1 MKRIFYHSIL
11 SLFLLVMF
19 CITGGGNLAKAQST
33 VTLDFEGSG
42 TFPYNA
48 DWTITNLSVY
58 SSLNHT
64 TSGSNSANT
73 SGKESAVA
81 KYNNKLENISKI
93 VYYISKISKNTSTSS
108 YFLVETS
115 TNGSD
120 WVDQGH
126 SPTFDKITQNEW
138 TEVIVDL
145 STPVTGYVRVS
156 YTGSTAVRLID
167 DITVYYGSIEPTGS
181 TDPELSYS
189 SSSFTIAANGTPTEQ
204 PTLNNPNSVT
214 IKSYSSSNTS
224 VATVTGEGVIAL
236 AGGTGTAT
244 ITATSRADDTYAEGT
259 ATYTLTVFGAPEI
272 TPEGGEYAK
281 SVDVAIS
288 ATDAAALWYTT
299 DGSEPTIDNAAATK
313 VTAFPVNLN
322 FGLGEHTV
330 KAITAYDAE
339 GTILSDVETRTYN
352 VLDKEVKVVEISS
365 FSAVNGDID
374 AVVSYSTSKGG
385 ANNAPYLT
393 SGKQIRLYQI
403 NGSNSYGGTIT
414 VSAAEGYKLSSVTIG
429 SSTAT
434 SISYTLDKD
443 TNLSIPTSLSSNKKF
458 TKEGLVNGSITF
470 YCMSTTDRL
479 NVNYISVTYVS
490 TATGTT
496 DPNISY
502 SSSSFTIAANGTLTP
517 PTLNNPNG
525 VTIKSYSSD
534 NPSVATVT
542 GEGVI
547 ALAGGTG
554 TAKITATSQANATYK
569 EGTATYTLTVFGAPE
584 ITPESGEY
592 ENNVTVRMN
601 ATGAGAL
608 FYTTNGTDPKDAID
622 AATKVTEFPYNLPL
636 SVGTHTIKA
645 VTADESLEVYS
656 DVLTRTYTVVL
667 AVPTPQLSQA
677 AGDYNYEVAVD
688 VTVANSGGAV
698 GYVYTTDG
706 TDPAT
711 SPTATT
717 VNALTGTVTFYKG
730 EHTLTVKSFTAEKA
744 NFSDAATA
752 TYTVALPQ
760 PVITLSAENT
770 QEQPI
775 TVTIEAEGAPYI
787 WYTTD
792 GTDPLASGVSPVQ
805 VEGSSTSFTL
815 SEVGTYTITAVG
827 VNNNVETSAAAT
839 AIGTINKV
847 IPVPGSATMK
857 YKKVTSMDDIVD
869 GGVYLLAC
877 PSKNVIM
884 SDKATGNGKNYT
896 AYATYNF
903 SGNEDLITD
912 IKDLNV
918 SSGPCEI
925 TLEKVA
931 NKANTY
937 YIRYANGGQYLYNTS
952 GTSLS
957 FGDEITTVESNLK
970 QYQWTIS
977 ITSHPVKGGDPVD
990 AINIQSNQDN
1000 QRSLDYNYNSPRY
1013 AVYQYGTNN
1022 NAPSFLYKKTF
1033 DLSVN
1038 ANTAGYATAYTAFP
1052 YVMPAGA
1059 DGYIITETAEGA
1071 TIKAKNKYPA
1081 GAEVPANAPLLIK
1094 NSEAGVTLNPVVLGK
1109 NVEAYPYA
1117 DENLLHGTRLE
1128 SDGVTTDVDGTG
1140 TKTGDYYYYKLS
1152 YKLDAEKNPVAGSY
1166 GFYRGAADGS
1176 AFAMKNT
1183 LTAYLALPT
1192 SSGLVNNL
1200 RISIDNEDGPATSI
1214 QTNRLPADNMPQ
1226 SVYTLS
1232 GVRVNAA
1239 GNRLPKGIYIVNGK
1253 KVVIK

>member
-1 MKRIFYHSIL
+1 M
-11 SLFLLVMF
+11 
-19 CITGGGNLAKAQST
+19 AKAQSYQLVKSPDGLVSGDKYLIVAKDFKKALGT
-33 VTLDFEGSG
+33 TQKTNNRAAVDVTFDTEGNISEVPSGACVLELKAQDGGKWAFYDAFYVASDASKGGYLYAASKRDNHLKTQTTLDANGKATIDIALDGVATIKFQGTNTHNWLRYNNNNGSIL
-42 TFPYNA
+42 F
-48 DWTITNLSVY
+48 SCY
-58 SSLNHT
+58 SSGQQDVYLYHY
-64 TSGSNSANT
+64 
-73 SGKESAVA
+73 VA
-81 KYNNKLENISKI
+81 
-93 VYYISKISKNTSTSS
+93 
-108 YFLVETS
+108 
-115 TNGSD
+115 
-120 WVDQGH
+120 
-126 SPTFDKITQNEW
+126 
-138 TEVIVDL
+138 
-145 STPVTGYVRVS
+145 
-156 YTGSTAVRLID
+156 
-167 DITVYYGSIEPTGS
+167 PTGT

-189 SSSFTIAANGTPTEQ
+189 PSTFTIAANGTLTQ
-204 PTLNNPNSVT
+204 PTLNNPNKVT
-214 IKSYSSSNTS
+214 IKSYSSSKPS
-224 VATVTGEGVIAL
+224 VATVTGKGVIAL
-236 AGGTGTAT
+236 AGRTGTAT
-244 ITATSRADDTYAEGT
+244 ITATSQADAKYA
-259 ATYTLTVFGAPEI
+259 
-272 TPEGGEYAK
+272 
-281 SVDVAIS
+281 
-288 ATDAAALWYTT
+288 
-299 DGSEPTIDNAAATK
+299 
-313 VTAFPVNLN
+313 
-322 FGLGEHTV
+322 
-330 KAITAYDAE
+330 
-339 GTILSDVETRTYN
+339 
-352 VLDKEVKVVEISS
+352 
-365 FSAVNGDID
+365 
-374 AVVSYSTSKGG
+374 
-385 ANNAPYLT
+385 
-393 SGKQIRLYQI
+393 
-403 NGSNSYGGTIT
+403 
-414 VSAAEGYKLSSVTIG
+414 
-429 SSTAT
+429 
-434 SISYTLDKD
+434 
-443 TNLSIPTSLSSNKKF
+443 
-458 TKEGLVNGSITF
+458 
-470 YCMSTTDRL
+470 
-479 NVNYISVTYVS
+479 
-490 TATGTT
+490 
-496 DPNISY
+496 
-502 SSSSFTIAANGTLTP
+502 
-517 PTLNNPNG
+517 
-525 VTIKSYSSD
+525 
-534 NPSVATVT
+534 
-542 GEGVI
+542 
-547 ALAGGTG
+547 
-554 TAKITATSQANATYK
+554 

-592 ENNVTVRMN
+592 ENNVTVVMN
-601 ATGAGAL
+601 ASGAGAL
-608 FYTTNGTDPKDAID
+608 FYTTDGTDPRDDID
-622 AATKVTEFPYNLPL
+622 AATKVTEFPYDLPL

-677 AGDYNYEVAVD
+677 AGNYNYEVAVN

-717 VNALTGTVTFYKG
+717 VNALTGTVTLYKG

-752 TYTVALPQ
+752 AYTVSLPQ
-760 PVITLSAENT
+760 PVITLSAEST

-792 GTDPLASGVSPVQ
+792 GTDPLASGVTPVQ
-805 VEGSSTSFTL
+805 VVGSSTNFTL

-839 AIGTINKV
+839 ATCTISKV
-847 IPVPGSATMK
+847 VPVPGSATMK

-918 SSGPCEI
+918 SGGPCEI

-931 NKANTY
+931 DKANTY

-957 FGDEITTVESNLK
+957 FSDEITTVESNLK

-1038 ANTAGYATAYTAFP
+1038 ANTAGYATAYTTFP

-1059 DGYIITETAEGA
+1059 DGYIVTETAEGE

-1109 NVEAYPYA
+1109 TVEAYPYA

-1140 TKTGDYYYYKLS
+1140 TKTADYYYYKLS
-1152 YKLDAEKNPVAGSY
+1152 YKLEAGDPVADSY
-1166 GFYRGAADGS
+1166 GFYRGKADGS
-1176 AFAMKNT
+1176 AFAMQNT
-1183 LTAYLALPT
+1183 LTAYLALPR

-1214 QTNRLPADNMPQ
+1214 HANRLPADNMPQ

>member
-1 MKRIFYHSIL
+1 MMKRFFYHSIL

-19 CITGGGNLAKAQST
+19 CITGGGNAVNAQSYQL
-33 VTLDFEGSG
+33 VTSTAELVHGDKYLIVAQGYSK
-42 TFPYNA
+42 A
-48 DWTITNLSVY
+48 LS
-58 SSLNHT
+58 T
-64 TSGSNSANT
+64 TQNENNRG
-73 SGKESAVA
+73 AVA
-81 KYNNKLENISKI
+81 VNFDAGKKENISTLPDGACVLELQAQDDGTWAFYDALEKG
-93 VYYISKISKNTSTSS
+93 YLYAAGNSKKNYLRTQAKLDNNCKATVDITSEGVATIK
-108 YFLVETS
+108 F
-115 TNGSD
+115 
-120 WVDQGH
+120 QG
-126 SPTFDKITQNEW
+126 
-138 TEVIVDL
+138 
-145 STPVTGYVRVS
+145 S
-156 YTGSTAVRLID
+156 YTNNWLRYNPNTNNGDPWFSCYGAKSKLQD
-167 DITVYYGSIEPTGS
+167 VYLYHYVVPTGS
-181 TDPELSYS
+181 
-189 SSSFTIAANGTPTEQ
+189 
-204 PTLNNPNSVT
+204 
-214 IKSYSSSNTS
+214 
-224 VATVTGEGVIAL
+224 
-236 AGGTGTAT
+236 
-244 ITATSRADDTYAEGT
+244 
-259 ATYTLTVFGAPEI
+259 
-272 TPEGGEYAK
+272 
-281 SVDVAIS
+281 
-288 ATDAAALWYTT
+288 
-299 DGSEPTIDNAAATK
+299 
-313 VTAFPVNLN
+313 
-322 FGLGEHTV
+322 
-330 KAITAYDAE
+330 
-339 GTILSDVETRTYN
+339 
-352 VLDKEVKVVEISS
+352 
-365 FSAVNGDID
+365 
-374 AVVSYSTSKGG
+374 
-385 ANNAPYLT
+385 
-393 SGKQIRLYQI
+393 
-403 NGSNSYGGTIT
+403 
-414 VSAAEGYKLSSVTIG
+414 
-429 SSTAT
+429 
-434 SISYTLDKD
+434 
-443 TNLSIPTSLSSNKKF
+443 
-458 TKEGLVNGSITF
+458 
-470 YCMSTTDRL
+470 
-479 NVNYISVTYVS
+479 
-490 TATGTT
+490 T

-502 SSSSFTIAANGTLTP
+502 SSSSLTIAANGTLTQ

-592 ENNVTVRMN
+592 ENNVTVVMN
-601 ATGAGAL
+601 ASGAGAL
-608 FYTTNGTDPKDAID
+608 FYTTDGTDPRDDID
-622 AATKVTEFPYNLPL
+622 AATKVTEFPYDLPL

-677 AGDYNYEVAVD
+677 AGNYNYEVAVN

-717 VNALTGTVTFYKG
+717 VNALTGTVTLYKG
-730 EHTLTVKSFTAEKA
+730 DHTLTVKSFTAEKA

-752 TYTVALPQ
+752 AYTVSLPQ
-760 PVITLSAENT
+760 PVITLSAEST

-792 GTDPLASGVSPVQ
+792 GTDPLASGVTPAQ
-805 VEGSSTSFTL
+805 VEGSSTNFTL

-839 AIGTINKV
+839 ATGTINKV
-847 IPVPGSATMK
+847 IPVSGSATMK
-857 YKKVTSMDDIVD
+857 YKKVTSEDDIVD

-884 SDKATGNGKNYT
+884 SDRVTEKNYT

-912 IKDLNV
+912 IKNLNV
-918 SSGPCEI
+918 SGGPCEI

-931 NKANTY
+931 DKANTY

-957 FGDEITTVESNLK
+957 FSDEINVNNLT

-977 ITSHPVKGGDPVD
+977 ITSHEVIDGGPVD
-990 AINIQSNQDN
+990 AIQIQNN
-1000 QRSLDYNYNSPRY
+1000 KNNTRSLDYSYSNPRY
-1013 AVYQYGTNN
+1013 AAYVYNKSQ

-1052 YVMPAGA
+1052 YVMPASA
-1059 DGYIITETAEGA
+1059 NGYIVTETAEGK

-1081 GAEVPANAPLLIK
+1081 GTEVPAYAPLLIK

-1109 NVEAYPYA
+1109 TVEAYPYA
-1117 DENLLHGTRLE
+1117 EENLLHGTRLE
-1128 SDGVTTDVDGTG
+1128 SDGVTTDVDGT
-1140 TKTGDYYYYKLS
+1140 DNYYYYKLS

-1166 GFYRGAADGS
+1166 GFYRGAADGG
-1176 AFAMKNT
+1176 AFEIKNT
-1183 LTAYLALPT
+1183 LTAYLALPR

-1214 QTNRLPADNMPQ
+1214 QTNRLPADNMLQ

>member
-1 MKRIFYHSIL
+1 MMKRFFYHSIL

-42 TFPYNA
+42 TFPYND
-48 DWTITNLSVY
+48 DWMITNFIVY

-64 TSGSNSANT
+64 TSGSNSASTNK
-73 SGKESAVA
+73 KESAFA
-81 KYNNKLENISKI
+81 QYKNKLENISKV
-93 VYYISKISKNTSTSS
+93 VYWISKTSTNTKPS

-115 TNGSD
+115 TDGST
-120 WVDQGH
+120 WVSQGQ
-126 SPTFDKITQNEW
+126 SPTFDKVLQNKW
-138 TEVIVDL
+138 TEVTVSL
-145 STPVTGYVRVS
+145 ETPVTGYVRVCYKGTS
-156 YTGSTAVRLID
+156 AERLVD
-167 DITVYYGSIEPTGS
+167 DITVYY
-181 TDPELSYS
+181 
-189 SSSFTIAANGTPTEQ
+189 TP
-204 PTLNNPNSVT
+204 
-214 IKSYSSSNTS
+214 
-224 VATVTGEGVIAL
+224 
-236 AGGTGTAT
+236 
-244 ITATSRADDTYAEGT
+244 
-259 ATYTLTVFGAPEI
+259 AP
-272 TPEGGEYAK
+272 
-281 SVDVAIS
+281 
-288 ATDAAALWYTT
+288 
-299 DGSEPTIDNAAATK
+299 
-313 VTAFPVNLN
+313 
-322 FGLGEHTV
+322 
-330 KAITAYDAE
+330 
-339 GTILSDVETRTYN
+339 
-352 VLDKEVKVVEISS
+352 
-365 FSAVNGDID
+365 
-374 AVVSYSTSKGG
+374 
-385 ANNAPYLT
+385 
-393 SGKQIRLYQI
+393 
-403 NGSNSYGGTIT
+403 
-414 VSAAEGYKLSSVTIG
+414 
-429 SSTAT
+429 
-434 SISYTLDKD
+434 
-443 TNLSIPTSLSSNKKF
+443 
-458 TKEGLVNGSITF
+458 
-470 YCMSTTDRL
+470 
-479 NVNYISVTYVS
+479 
-490 TATGTT
+490 TGTT

-534 NPSVATVT
+534 NTSVATVT
-542 GEGVI
+542 EEGVI

-554 TAKITATSQANATYK
+554 TATITATSQANDTYK

-592 ENNVTVRMN
+592 ENNVAVVMN
-601 ATGAGAL
+601 AKGAGAL
-608 FYTTNGTDPKDAID
+608 FYTTDGTDPKDAID
-622 AATKVTEFPYNLPL
+622 AATKVTGFPYDLPL

-645 VTADESLEVYS
+645 VTADKNLEVYS

-667 AVPTPQLSQA
+667 VVPTPQLSQA
-677 AGDYNYEVAVD
+677 AGNYNYEVAVD

-711 SPTATT
+711 SATATT
-717 VNALTGTVTFYKG
+717 VNALTGKVTLYEG

-752 TYTVALPQ
+752 AYTVALPQ
-760 PVITLSAENT
+760 PVITLSAEST

-792 GTDPLASGVSPVQ
+792 GTDPLANGVKPVQ

-827 VNNNVETSAAAT
+827 VNNNVETSTAAT
-839 AIGTINKV
+839 ATGTISKV
-847 IPVPGSATMK
+847 VPVPGSATMK

-918 SSGPCEI
+918 SGGPCEI

-931 NKANTY
+931 DKANTY

-957 FGDEITTVESNLK
+957 FSDEITTVESNLK

-1000 QRSLDYNYNSPRY
+1000 QRSLDYNYTSPRY
-1013 AVYQYGTNN
+1013 AVYKYDTTN

-1038 ANTAGYATAYTAFP
+1038 ANTAGYATAYTVFP
-1052 YVMPAGA
+1052 YVMPASA
-1059 DGYIITETAEGA
+1059 NGYIVTDTAEGT

-1109 NVEAYPYA
+1109 TVEAYPYA
-1117 DENLLHGTRLE
+1117 EENLLHGTRLE
-1128 SDGVTTDVDGTG
+1128 SDGVTTDVDGT
-1140 TKTGDYYYYKLS
+1140 DNYYYYKLS
-1152 YKLDAEKNPVAGSY
+1152 YKLDAEKNPVVGSY
-1166 GFYRGAADGS
+1166 GFYRGKADGS
-1176 AFAMKNT
+1176 AFAMQNT
-1183 LTAYLALPT
+1183 LTAYLALPR

-1200 RISIDNEDGPATSI
+1200 RISIDNEDGSAMSI

-1239 GNRLPKGIYIVNGK
+1239 GGSLPKGIYIVNGK

>member
-1 MKRIFYHSIL
+1 MMKRFFYHSIL

-42 TFPYNA
+42 TFPYND
-48 DWTITNLSVY
+48 DWMITNFIVY

-64 TSGSNSANT
+64 TSGSNSASTNK
-73 SGKESAVA
+73 KESAFA
-81 KYNNKLENISKI
+81 QYKNKLENISKV
-93 VYYISKISKNTSTSS
+93 VYWISKTSTNTKPS

-115 TNGSD
+115 TDGST
-120 WVDQGH
+120 WVSQGQ
-126 SPTFDKITQNEW
+126 SPTFDKVLQNKW
-138 TEVIVDL
+138 TEVTVSL
-145 STPVTGYVRVS
+145 ETPVTGYVRVCYKGTS
-156 YTGSTAVRLID
+156 AERLVD
-167 DITVYYGSIEPTGS
+167 DITVYY
-181 TDPELSYS
+181 
-189 SSSFTIAANGTPTEQ
+189 TP
-204 PTLNNPNSVT
+204 
-214 IKSYSSSNTS
+214 
-224 VATVTGEGVIAL
+224 
-236 AGGTGTAT
+236 
-244 ITATSRADDTYAEGT
+244 
-259 ATYTLTVFGAPEI
+259 AP
-272 TPEGGEYAK
+272 
-281 SVDVAIS
+281 
-288 ATDAAALWYTT
+288 
-299 DGSEPTIDNAAATK
+299 
-313 VTAFPVNLN
+313 
-322 FGLGEHTV
+322 
-330 KAITAYDAE
+330 
-339 GTILSDVETRTYN
+339 
-352 VLDKEVKVVEISS
+352 
-365 FSAVNGDID
+365 
-374 AVVSYSTSKGG
+374 
-385 ANNAPYLT
+385 
-393 SGKQIRLYQI
+393 
-403 NGSNSYGGTIT
+403 
-414 VSAAEGYKLSSVTIG
+414 
-429 SSTAT
+429 
-434 SISYTLDKD
+434 
-443 TNLSIPTSLSSNKKF
+443 
-458 TKEGLVNGSITF
+458 
-470 YCMSTTDRL
+470 
-479 NVNYISVTYVS
+479 
-490 TATGTT
+490 TGTT

-534 NPSVATVT
+534 NTSVATVT
-542 GEGVI
+542 EEGVI

-554 TAKITATSQANATYK
+554 TATITATSKANDTYK

-592 ENNVTVRMN
+592 ENNVAVVMN
-601 ATGAGAL
+601 AKGAGAL
-608 FYTTNGTDPKDAID
+608 FYTTDGTDPKDAID
-622 AATKVTEFPYNLPL
+622 AATKVTGFPYDLPL

-645 VTADESLEVYS
+645 VTADKNLEVYS

-667 AVPTPQLSQA
+667 VVPTPQLSQA
-677 AGDYNYEVAVD
+677 AGNYNYEVAVD

-711 SPTATT
+711 SATATT
-717 VNALTGTVTFYKG
+717 VNALTGKVTLYEG

-752 TYTVALPQ
+752 AYTVALPQ
-760 PVITLSAENT
+760 PVITLSAEST

-792 GTDPLASGVSPVQ
+792 GTDPLANGVKPVQ

-827 VNNNVETSAAAT
+827 VNNNVETSTAAT
-839 AIGTINKV
+839 ATGTINKV

-877 PSKNVIM
+877 PSRGYAM
-884 SDKATGNGKNYT
+884 SFRYQSNAYTGTSVLSFPDG
-896 AYATYNF
+896 
-903 SGNEDLITD
+903 EDNILSVEN
-912 IKDLNV
+912 LNT
-918 SSGPCEI
+918 SDGPCEI

-931 NKANTY
+931 NKENVY
-937 YIRYANGGQYLYNTS
+937 YLRYANGGNYIYS
-952 GTSLS
+952 SAS
-957 FGDEITTVESNLK
+957 SKSNLGFSENLPTLEK
-970 QYQWTIS
+970 DYVKYEWKIS
-977 ITSHPVKGGDPVD
+977 FEERQISKENTDKVTALSCLSNYSSRFLDINWNVDPV
-990 AINIQSNQDN
+990 
-1000 QRSLDYNYNSPRY
+1000 RY
-1013 AVYQYGTNN
+1013 ATYSYAVAN

-1071 TIKAKNKYPA
+1071 TIKAKQKYPA

-1094 NSEAGVTLNPVVLGK
+1094 NAEAGVTLNPVVLGK
-1109 NVEAYPYA
+1109 TVEAYPYA
-1117 DENLLHGTRLE
+1117 EENLLHGTRLE

-1152 YKLDAEKNPVAGSY
+1152 YKLEAGNPVPDSY
-1166 GFYRGAADGS
+1166 GFYRGQADGS

-1183 LTAYLALPT
+1183 LTAYLALPK

-1232 GVRVNAA
+1232 GVRVIAA
-1239 GNRLPKGIYIVNGK
+1239 GGSLPKGIYIVNGK

>member
-1 MKRIFYHSIL
+1 MMKRFFYHSIL

-42 TFPYNA
+42 TFPYND
-48 DWTITNLSVY
+48 DWMITNFIVY

-64 TSGSNSANT
+64 GSNSASTNK
-73 SGKESAVA
+73 KESAFA
-81 KYNNKLENISKI
+81 QYKNKLENISKV
-93 VYYISKISKNTSTSS
+93 VYWISKTSTNTKPS

-115 TNGSD
+115 TDGST
-120 WVDQGH
+120 WVSQGQ
-126 SPTFDKITQNEW
+126 SPTFDKVLQNKW
-138 TEVIVDL
+138 TEVTVSL
-145 STPVTGYVRVS
+145 ETPVTGYVRVCYKGTS
-156 YTGSTAVRLID
+156 AERLVD
-167 DITVYYGSIEPTGS
+167 DITVYY
-181 TDPELSYS
+181 
-189 SSSFTIAANGTPTEQ
+189 TP
-204 PTLNNPNSVT
+204 
-214 IKSYSSSNTS
+214 
-224 VATVTGEGVIAL
+224 
-236 AGGTGTAT
+236 
-244 ITATSRADDTYAEGT
+244 
-259 ATYTLTVFGAPEI
+259 AP
-272 TPEGGEYAK
+272 
-281 SVDVAIS
+281 
-288 ATDAAALWYTT
+288 
-299 DGSEPTIDNAAATK
+299 
-313 VTAFPVNLN
+313 
-322 FGLGEHTV
+322 
-330 KAITAYDAE
+330 
-339 GTILSDVETRTYN
+339 
-352 VLDKEVKVVEISS
+352 
-365 FSAVNGDID
+365 
-374 AVVSYSTSKGG
+374 
-385 ANNAPYLT
+385 
-393 SGKQIRLYQI
+393 
-403 NGSNSYGGTIT
+403 
-414 VSAAEGYKLSSVTIG
+414 
-429 SSTAT
+429 
-434 SISYTLDKD
+434 
-443 TNLSIPTSLSSNKKF
+443 
-458 TKEGLVNGSITF
+458 
-470 YCMSTTDRL
+470 
-479 NVNYISVTYVS
+479 
-490 TATGTT
+490 TGTT

-534 NPSVATVT
+534 NTSVATVT
-542 GEGVI
+542 EEGVI

-554 TAKITATSQANATYK
+554 TATITATSQANDTYK

-592 ENNVTVRMN
+592 ENNVAVVMN
-601 ATGAGAL
+601 AKGAGAL
-608 FYTTNGTDPKDAID
+608 FYTTDGTDPKDAID
-622 AATKVTEFPYNLPL
+622 AATKVTGFPYDLPL

-645 VTADESLEVYS
+645 VTADKNLEVYS

-667 AVPTPQLSQA
+667 VVPTPQLSQA
-677 AGDYNYEVAVD
+677 AGNYNYEVAVD

-711 SPTATT
+711 SATATT
-717 VNALTGTVTFYKG
+717 VNALTGKVTLYEG

-752 TYTVALPQ
+752 AYTVALPQ
-760 PVITLSAENT
+760 PVITLSAEST

-792 GTDPLASGVSPVQ
+792 GTDPLANGVKPVQ

-827 VNNNVETSAAAT
+827 VNNNVETSTAAT
-839 AIGTINKV
+839 ATGTISKV
-847 IPVPGSATMK
+847 VPVPGSATMK

-918 SSGPCEI
+918 SGGPCEI

-931 NKANTY
+931 DKANTY

-957 FGDEITTVESNLK
+957 FSDEITTVESNLK

-1000 QRSLDYNYNSPRY
+1000 QRSLDYNYTSPRY
-1013 AVYQYGTNN
+1013 AVYKYDTTN

-1038 ANTAGYATAYTAFP
+1038 ANTAGYATAYTVFP
-1052 YVMPAGA
+1052 YVMPASA
-1059 DGYIITETAEGA
+1059 NGYIVTDTAEGT

-1109 NVEAYPYA
+1109 TVEAYPYA
-1117 DENLLHGTRLE
+1117 EENLLHGTRLE
-1128 SDGVTTDVDGTG
+1128 SDGVTTDVDGT
-1140 TKTGDYYYYKLS
+1140 DNYYYYKLS
-1152 YKLDAEKNPVAGSY
+1152 YKLDAEKNPVVGSY
-1166 GFYRGAADGS
+1166 GFYRGKADGS
-1176 AFAMKNT
+1176 AFAMQNT
-1183 LTAYLALPT
+1183 LTAYLALPR

-1200 RISIDNEDGPATSI
+1200 RISIDNEDGSAMSI

-1239 GNRLPKGIYIVNGK
+1239 GGSLPKGIYIVNGK

>member
-1 MKRIFYHSIL
+1 M
-11 SLFLLVMF
+11 
-19 CITGGGNLAKAQST
+19 AKAQST

-42 TFPYNA
+42 TFPYND
-48 DWTITNLSVY
+48 DWMITNFIVY

-64 TSGSNSANT
+64 TSGSNSASTNK
-73 SGKESAVA
+73 KESAFA
-81 KYNNKLENISKI
+81 QYKNKLENISKV
-93 VYYISKISKNTSTSS
+93 VYWISKTSTNTKPS

-115 TNGSD
+115 TDGST
-120 WVDQGH
+120 WVSQGQ
-126 SPTFDKITQNEW
+126 SPTFDKVLQNKW
-138 TEVIVDL
+138 TEVTVSL
-145 STPVTGYVRVS
+145 ETPVTGYVRVCYKGTS
-156 YTGSTAVRLID
+156 AERLVD
-167 DITVYYGSIEPTGS
+167 DITVYY
-181 TDPELSYS
+181 
-189 SSSFTIAANGTPTEQ
+189 TP
-204 PTLNNPNSVT
+204 
-214 IKSYSSSNTS
+214 
-224 VATVTGEGVIAL
+224 
-236 AGGTGTAT
+236 
-244 ITATSRADDTYAEGT
+244 
-259 ATYTLTVFGAPEI
+259 AP
-272 TPEGGEYAK
+272 
-281 SVDVAIS
+281 
-288 ATDAAALWYTT
+288 
-299 DGSEPTIDNAAATK
+299 
-313 VTAFPVNLN
+313 
-322 FGLGEHTV
+322 
-330 KAITAYDAE
+330 
-339 GTILSDVETRTYN
+339 
-352 VLDKEVKVVEISS
+352 
-365 FSAVNGDID
+365 
-374 AVVSYSTSKGG
+374 
-385 ANNAPYLT
+385 
-393 SGKQIRLYQI
+393 
-403 NGSNSYGGTIT
+403 
-414 VSAAEGYKLSSVTIG
+414 
-429 SSTAT
+429 
-434 SISYTLDKD
+434 
-443 TNLSIPTSLSSNKKF
+443 
-458 TKEGLVNGSITF
+458 
-470 YCMSTTDRL
+470 
-479 NVNYISVTYVS
+479 
-490 TATGTT
+490 TGTT

-534 NPSVATVT
+534 NTSVATVT
-542 GEGVI
+542 EEGVI

-554 TAKITATSQANATYK
+554 TATITATSQANDTYK

-592 ENNVTVRMN
+592 ENNVAVVMN
-601 ATGAGAL
+601 AKGAGAL
-608 FYTTNGTDPKDAID
+608 FYTTDGTDPKDAID
-622 AATKVTEFPYNLPL
+622 AATKVTGFPYDLPL

-645 VTADESLEVYS
+645 VTADKNLEVYS

-667 AVPTPQLSQA
+667 VVPTPQLSQA
-677 AGDYNYEVAVD
+677 AGNYNYEVAVD

-711 SPTATT
+711 SATATT
-717 VNALTGTVTFYKG
+717 VNALTGKVTLYEG

-752 TYTVALPQ
+752 AYTVALPQ
-760 PVITLSAENT
+760 PVITLSAEST

-792 GTDPLASGVSPVQ
+792 GTDPLANGVKPVQ

-827 VNNNVETSAAAT
+827 VNNNVETSTAAT
-839 AIGTINKV
+839 ATGTISKV
-847 IPVPGSATMK
+847 VPVPGSATMK

-918 SSGPCEI
+918 SGGPCEI

-931 NKANTY
+931 DKANTY

-957 FGDEITTVESNLK
+957 FSDEITTVESNLK

-1000 QRSLDYNYNSPRY
+1000 QRSLDYNYTSPRY
-1013 AVYQYGTNN
+1013 AVYKYDTTN

-1038 ANTAGYATAYTAFP
+1038 ANTAGYATAYTVFP
-1052 YVMPAGA
+1052 YVMPASA
-1059 DGYIITETAEGA
+1059 NGYIVTDTAEGT

-1109 NVEAYPYA
+1109 TVEAYPYA
-1117 DENLLHGTRLE
+1117 EENLLHGTRLE
-1128 SDGVTTDVDGTG
+1128 SDGVTTDVDGT
-1140 TKTGDYYYYKLS
+1140 DNYYYYKLS
-1152 YKLDAEKNPVAGSY
+1152 YKLDAEKNPVVGSY
-1166 GFYRGAADGS
+1166 GFYRGKADGS
-1176 AFAMKNT
+1176 AFAMQNT
-1183 LTAYLALPT
+1183 LTAYLALPR

-1200 RISIDNEDGPATSI
+1200 RISIDNEDGSAMSI

-1239 GNRLPKGIYIVNGK
+1239 GGSLPKGIYIVNGK

>member
-1 MKRIFYHSIL
+1 M
-11 SLFLLVMF
+11 
-19 CITGGGNLAKAQST
+19 AKAQST

-42 TFPYNA
+42 AFPYNA

-64 TSGSNSANT
+64 TSGRNSAST

-81 KYNNKLENISKI
+81 QYKNKLENISKV
-93 VYYISKISKNTSTSS
+93 VYWISKISTNAKPS

-115 TNGSD
+115 TDGKNN

-126 SPTFDKITQNEW
+126 SPTFDKITQGEW
-138 TEVIVDL
+138 TEVTVTL
-145 STPVTGYVRVS
+145 ATPVTGYVRVRYIGTS
-156 YTGSTAVRLID
+156 AVRLID
-167 DITVYYGSIEPTGS
+167 DITVHYEPALTG
-181 TDPELSYS
+181 TKDPELSYS
-189 SSSFTIAANGTPTEQ
+189 SSSLTIAANGTLTQ
-204 PTLNNPNSVT
+204 PTLNNPYGVT
-214 IKSYSSSNTS
+214 INYSSSNPS
-224 VATVTGEGVIAL
+224 VATVTDEGVIAL

-244 ITATSRADDTYAEGT
+244 ITATSQADATYKEGT
-259 ATYTLTVFGAPEI
+259 ATYELTVFGAPEI

-281 SVDVAIS
+281 SVDVTIS

-330 KAITAYDAE
+330 KAITTYDEE
-339 GTILSDVETRTYN
+339 GTILSNVETRTYN
-352 VLDKEVKVVEISS
+352 VLDKEIIVVEKSS
-365 FSAVNGDID
+365 FSELNGKID
-374 AVVSYSTSKGG
+374 EVVSYSTSKGG
-385 ANNAPYLT
+385 AGNVPYLDAN
-393 SGKQIRLYQI
+393 KQIRLYQI
-403 NGSNSYGGTIT
+403 SGSNSYGGTIKI
-414 VSAAEGYKLSSVTIG
+414 SAAKGYELSSVTIG
-429 SSTAT
+429 SSMTT
-434 SISYTLDKD
+434 SISYTLDD
-443 TNLSIPTSLSSNKKF
+443 NTILSPTTSLSANGKY
-458 TKEGLVNGSITF
+458 TKEGLANSSITF
-470 YCMSTTDRL
+470 YCMGNTSSTRL
-479 NVNYISVTYVS
+479 YVNYISVTYVS
-490 TATGTT
+490 TATGST

-502 SSSSFTIAANGTLTP
+502 SSSSFTIAANGTPTLQ
-517 PTLNNPNG
+517 PTLNYPYG
-525 VTIKSYSSD
+525 LTIKYSSSD
-534 NPSVATVT
+534 ESVATVT
-542 GEGVI
+542 DEGVI

-554 TAKITATSQANATYK
+554 TATITATSKANATYK
-569 EGTATYTLTVFGAPE
+569 AGTATYTLTVFGAPE
-584 ITPESGEY
+584 IKPESGEY
-592 ENNVTVRMN
+592 ENNVAVVMN

-608 FYTTNGTDPKDAID
+608 FYTTDGTDPRDDID
-622 AATKVTEFPYNLPL
+622 AAKMVTDFPYDLPL

-645 VTADESLEVYS
+645 VTSDESLAAYS

-667 AVPTPQLSQA
+667 AVPTPQLSQV
-677 AGDYNYEVAVD
+677 AGNYNYEVAVD

-711 SPTATT
+711 SATATT
-717 VNALTGTVTFYKG
+717 VNALAGTVTLYEG

-752 TYTVALPQ
+752 AYTVALPK
-760 PVITLSAENT
+760 PVITLTAENT

-792 GTDPLASGVSPVQ
+792 GTDPLANGVKPVQ
-805 VEGSSTSFTL
+805 VEGPSTIFTL
-815 SEVGTYTITAVG
+815 TEVGTYTITAVG
-827 VNNNVETSAAAT
+827 VNNNIETSDAAT
-839 AIGTINKV
+839 RTCTINKV

-877 PSKNVIM
+877 PSRGYAM
-884 SDKATGNGKNYT
+884 SFRYQSNAYTGTSVLSFPDG
-896 AYATYNF
+896 
-903 SGNEDLITD
+903 EDNILSVEN
-912 IKDLNV
+912 LNT
-918 SSGPCEI
+918 SDGPCEI

-931 NKANTY
+931 NKENVY
-937 YIRYANGGQYLYNTS
+937 YLRYANGGNYIYSASSKT
-952 GTSLS
+952 
-957 FGDEITTVESNLK
+957 SNLGFSENLPTLEK
-970 QYQWTIS
+970 DYVKYEWKIS
-977 ITSHPVKGGDPVD
+977 FEERQISKENTDKVTALSCLSNYSSRFLDINWNVDPV
-990 AINIQSNQDN
+990 
-1000 QRSLDYNYNSPRY
+1000 RY
-1013 AVYQYGTNN
+1013 ATYSYAVAN

-1038 ANTAGYATAYTAFP
+1038 ANTAGYATAYTTFP
-1052 YVMPAGA
+1052 YVMPASA
-1059 DGYIITETAEGA
+1059 DGYIVTETAEGE

-1109 NVEAYPYA
+1109 TVEAYNYVA
-1117 DENLLHGTRLE
+1117 SNDEAVAAGNVNLLYGTRLE
-1128 SDGVTTDVDGTG
+1128 SDGVTTDVDGT
-1140 TKTGDYYYYKLS
+1140 DNYYYYKLS
-1152 YKLDAEKNPVAGSY
+1152 YKLDAEKKPVAGSY
-1166 GFYRGAADGS
+1166 GFYRGQADGS
-1176 AFAMKNT
+1176 AFEMKNT
-1183 LTAYLALPT
+1183 LTAYLALPR

>member
-1 MKRIFYHSIL
+1 MMKRFFYHSIL

-19 CITGGGNLAKAQST
+19 CITGGGNLAKAQSYQL
-33 VTLDFEGSG
+33 VRSKDGLVNGLVDGDKYLIVAQGYSK
-42 TFPYNA
+42 A
-48 DWTITNLSVY
+48 LS
-58 SSLNHT
+58 T
-64 TSGSNSANT
+64 
-73 SGKESAVA
+73 
-81 KYNNKLENISKI
+81 
-93 VYYISKISKNTSTSS
+93 
-108 YFLVETS
+108 
-115 TNGSD
+115 
-120 WVDQGH
+120 
-126 SPTFDKITQNEW
+126 TQNENNRGAVAVNFD
-138 TEVIVDL
+138 TEKKDNI
-145 STPVTGYVRVS
+145 STLPDGACELELQAQDDGTWAFYDAFNSGYLCVTKTNKNYLKIQPALDDYGKATISVAESGVATITFTKRTDRNLLRYNLNTNVGDPLFSCYSSGQQDVYLYHYV
-156 YTGSTAVRLID
+156 A
-167 DITVYYGSIEPTGS
+167 PTGA

-189 SSSFTIAANGTPTEQ
+189 PSTLTIAANGTLTQ
-204 PTLNNPNSVT
+204 PTLSYLDGVT
-214 IKSYSSSNTS
+214 IKSYSSDNES
-224 VATVTGEGVIAL
+224 VATVTDKGVIAL

-244 ITATSRADDTYAEGT
+244 ITATS
-259 ATYTLTVFGAPEI
+259 
-272 TPEGGEYAK
+272 
-281 SVDVAIS
+281 
-288 ATDAAALWYTT
+288 
-299 DGSEPTIDNAAATK
+299 
-313 VTAFPVNLN
+313 
-322 FGLGEHTV
+322 
-330 KAITAYDAE
+330 KAND
-339 GTILSDVETRTYN
+339 
-352 VLDKEVKVVEISS
+352 
-365 FSAVNGDID
+365 
-374 AVVSYSTSKGG
+374 
-385 ANNAPYLT
+385 
-393 SGKQIRLYQI
+393 
-403 NGSNSYGGTIT
+403 
-414 VSAAEGYKLSSVTIG
+414 
-429 SSTAT
+429 
-434 SISYTLDKD
+434 
-443 TNLSIPTSLSSNKKF
+443 
-458 TKEGLVNGSITF
+458 
-470 YCMSTTDRL
+470 
-479 NVNYISVTYVS
+479 
-490 TATGTT
+490 
-496 DPNISY
+496 
-502 SSSSFTIAANGTLTP
+502 
-517 PTLNNPNG
+517 
-525 VTIKSYSSD
+525 
-534 NPSVATVT
+534 
-542 GEGVI
+542 
-547 ALAGGTG
+547 
-554 TAKITATSQANATYK
+554 TYK

-592 ENNVTVRMN
+592 ENNVAVVMN
-601 ATGAGAL
+601 AKGAGAL
-608 FYTTNGTDPKDAID
+608 FYTTDGTDPRDNIE
-622 AATKVTEFPYNLPL
+622 AAKMVTKFPYNLPL

-645 VTADESLEVYS
+645 VTADDNLDVYS
-656 DVLTRTYTVVL
+656 DVLTRTYMVVL

-677 AGDYNYEVAVD
+677 VGNYNYEVAVD
-688 VTVANSGGAV
+688 VMVANSGGAV

-711 SPTATT
+711 SATATT
-717 VNALTGTVTFYKG
+717 VNALTGTVTLYEG

-760 PVITLSAENT
+760 PVITLSAEST

-792 GTDPLASGVSPVQ
+792 GTDPLASGVTPVQ
-805 VEGSSTSFTL
+805 VVGSSTNFTL

-839 AIGTINKV
+839 ATCTISKV
-847 IPVPGSATMK
+847 VPVPGSATMK

-918 SSGPCEI
+918 SGGPCEI

-931 NKANTY
+931 DKANTY

-957 FGDEITTVESNLK
+957 FSDEITTVESNLK

-1000 QRSLDYNYNSPRY
+1000 QRSLDYNYTSPRY
-1013 AVYQYGTNN
+1013 AVYKYDTTN

-1038 ANTAGYATAYTAFP
+1038 ANTAGYATAYTTFP
-1052 YVMPAGA
+1052 YVMPASA
-1059 DGYIITETAEGA
+1059 DGYIVTETAEGE

-1081 GAEVPANAPLLIK
+1081 GAEVPAYAPLLIK
-1094 NSEAGVTLNPVVLGK
+1094 NAEAGVTLNPVVLGK
-1109 NVEAYPYA
+1109 TVEAYPYA
-1117 DENLLHGTRLE
+1117 EENLLHGTRLE

-1140 TKTGDYYYYKLS
+1140 KKTDDYYYYKLS
-1152 YKLDAEKNPVAGSY
+1152 YKLEAGNPVADSY
-1166 GFYRGAADGS
+1166 GFYRGKADGS
-1176 AFAMKNT
+1176 AFEMKNT
-1183 LTAYLALPT
+1183 LTAYLALPK